1 MKPDR
6 RQPYLSAL
14 WQMEIIVVVAV
25 CCSSWLGAQEIG
37 PVAVEQ
43 SSRETAAR
51 VAVDGCKSSLEWM
64 PADSLLRY
72 RNDCGQPLDA
82 KLRIFSALAEKLSEE
97 HPVFEKADTLAIGRL
112 SVTFPELARQLSL
125 AAHKS
130 PKWDAKR
137 GRAAGSGRFDYGADN
152 AFFRDIANEL
162 KLFGPLDEALK
173 VYGLSLRAVSVEKVL
188 AGTPKQLPFGDWLI
202 EQGVPLTAKLPFD
215 GQMWLRL
222 ERTSKKNSP

>member
-1 MKPDR
+1 
-6 RQPYLSAL
+6 LEVL
-14 WQMEIIVVVAV
+14 IVVAM
-25 CCSSWLGAQEIG
+25 CCSDWLGAQQIG
-37 PVAVEQ
+37 PITVEQ
-43 SSRETAAR
+43 SSRETAVR
-51 VAVDGCKSSLEWM
+51 VEANGCKSSLEWM
-64 PADSLLRY
+64 PAESLLRY
-72 RNDCGQPLDA
+72 RNDCKQSLDV
-82 KLRIFSALAEKLSEE
+82 KFRIFSVLADKLAQE
-97 HPVFEKADTLAIGRL
+97 HEVFEEADTLAIGRL

-125 AAHKS
+125 AAYKS

-222 ERTSKKNSP
+222 ERTSKTNSP